1 VTGAGSRTVN
11 AAAKSTKA
19 ELLSALR
26 ESYDICDGA
35 FGGLTEA
42 GVSQMVRLGQST
54 RERSKLALHAGDD
67 LPFERAVWGY
77 MSVYLRLR
85 ASCRRPARRRN
96 SFGS

>member
-1 VTGAGSRTVN
+1 MTGAGSRTVN

-35 FGGLTEA
+35 FGGLTGA

-67 LPFERAVWGY
+67 LPFERAVWLHVG
-77 MSVYLRLR
+77 L
-85 ASCRRPARRRN
+85 PAAEGIVPP
-96 SFGS
+96 SSEAP